1 MSVELVAVSAGV
13 GRLAGKTA
21 EEIISYAARVSSPCN
36 QENFK
41 TAPRLLAYCIQ
52 EKHYSIF
59 ETVSMTVHIRTSR
72 AIAAQII
79 RHRSFTIQE
88 HSMRY
93 SESHRNVVNEARRQ
107 DSKNRQ
113 NSIDDFT
120 DDDKQW
126 FRQAQTDVWNS
137 SHSLY
142 EEALNRGIAK
152 ECARFLLPLS
162 TETTLFMTGSV
173 RSWIHYIELRSGNG
187 TQLEHQAIA
196 KEIQAIFCQQLPNV
210 AKALGWEATDC
221 GVTLMS

>member
-1 MSVELVAVSAGV
+1 MSVELVAMSAGV
-13 GRLAGKTA
+13 GHLAGKSA

-36 QENFK
+36 QENFE
-41 TAPRLLAYCIQ
+41 TAPRLLAYCIR
-52 EKHYSIF
+52 EKHYSVF
-59 ETVSMTVHIRTSR
+59 ETVSMTLQIRTSR
-72 AIAAQII
+72 AMAAQIV

-93 SESHRNVVNEARRQ
+93 AESNRNVVHEARRQ

-113 NSIDDFT
+113 NSLDDLG
-120 DDDKQW
+120 DDDRQW
-126 FRQAQTDVWNS
+126 FRQAQTDVWDS

-142 EEALNRGIAK
+142 HEALRRGIAK

-187 TQLEHQAIA
+187 TQKEHQDIA
-196 KEIQAIFCQQLPNV
+196 EQAKGVFCEHLPNV
-210 AKALGWEATDC
+210 ARALEWHT
-221 GVTLMS
+221 VT